1 MISLN
6 SMSKSHAYNEQE
18 RLAKGSRNR
27 GYNIATWFALSVLTF
42 DDDTSIDV
50 KLSRGA
56 E

>member
-1 MISLN
+1 MHIT
-6 SMSKSHAYNEQE
+6 SK
-18 RLAKGSRNR
+18 KGWLRAVAI
-27 GYNIATWFALSVLTF
+27 GVTIFATWFALSVLTF